1 MEENLMNNDNKSSF
15 RINKSYLKYVLK
27 RIGYSV
33 ITLWAVVTITFG
45 MMQLVPG
52 SPFAGEGKISE
63 TSKANLAAFY
73 GTDKPL
79 PVQYVKYLK
88 SVATWDFGPSMT
100 NPKLSPND
108 YIENNLPITIQLG
121 LQATLV
127 AITFGLFFGIIA
139 ALFHNRFLDYFSM
152 VVAIIGVSVPSF
164 IMARILTIIF
174 STNLGWLPV
183 AKWDSPAHTILPTVA
198 LAFLPM
204 AQIARLMRSSMLEV
218 LGMDYIK
225 TARAKGLTRDAVIV
239 KHAIRNAILPV
250 ISMLGTTVAGL
261 LTGSF
266 VIEKIFAIPGMGD
279 ALIKSIQNRDYPVI
293 MASTVVYCI
302 ILIVLTLVID
312 LIYPLIDPRIDLV
325 KGDGV
330 SGK

>member
-1 MEENLMNNDNKSSF
+1 MEENSNINEKSNF
-15 RINKSYLKYVLK
+15 FKEHKAYFIYVLK
-27 RIGYSV
+27 RIGYAIV
-33 ITLWAVVTITFG
+33 TLWAVVTITFV
-45 MMQLVPG
+45 MMQMVPG

-73 GTDKPL
+73 GTDQPKA
-79 PVQYVKYLK
+79 VQYVKYLK

-108 YIENNLPITIQLG
+108 YISNNLPVTIQLG
-121 LQATLV
+121 MQA
-127 AITFGLFFGIIA
+127 AILAIVLGLLLGVIA

-152 VVAIIGVSVPSF
+152 VIAIIGVSVPSF
-164 IMARILTIIF
+164 IMARILTVIF
-174 STNLGWLPV
+174 AQNLGWLPV
-183 AKWDSPAHTILPTVA
+183 ARWETFASTILPTVA

-225 TARAKGLTRDAVIV
+225 TAKAKGLSRDAVIV

-250 ISMLGTTVAGL
+250 ISMLGTTIAGL
-261 LTGSF
+261 VTGSF
-266 VIEKIFAIPGMGD
+266 VIEKIFAIPGMGE
-279 ALIKSIQNRDYPVI
+279 ALVKSIQARDYPVI

-302 ILIVLTLVID
+302 ILIALTLIID

-325 KGDGV
+325 KGGSI

>member
-1 MEENLMNNDNKSSF
+1 MEETQIIKNESNFFKDHKQYF
-15 RINKSYLKYVLK
+15 KYVLK
-27 RIGYSV
+27 RIGYAIV
-33 ITLWAVVTITFG
+33 TLWAVVSITFV
-45 MMQLVPG
+45 MMQIVPG
-52 SPFAGEGKISE
+52 GPFEKEGKVSE
-63 TSKANLAAFY
+63 VAKANLAAYY
-73 GTDKPL
+73 GTDQPMA
-79 PVQYVKYLK
+79 VQYVRYLK
-88 SVATWDFGPSMT
+88 SVATWDFGPSMV
-100 NPKLSPND
+100 NQKLSPNY
-108 YIENNLPITIQLG
+108 YIENNLPVTMQLG
-121 LQATLV
+121 MQAAIV
-127 AITFGLFFGIIA
+127 AIAGGLLLGIIA
-139 ALFHNRFLDYFSM
+139 ALFHNKFLDHFSM
-152 VVAIIGVSVPSF
+152 VVALIGVSVPSF
-164 IMARILTIIF
+164 IMARLLTIIF
-174 STNLGWLPV
+174 AQNLGWFPV
-183 AKWDSPAHTILPTVA
+183 AKWDSFASTVLPTVA

-250 ISMLGTTVAGL
+250 ISMLGTTIAGL

-279 ALIKSIQNRDYPVI
+279 ALIKSIQERDYPVI
-293 MASTVVYCI
+293 MASTVVYCL

>member
-1 MEENLMNNDNKSSF
+1 MTKSDQKNFSENAKPYF
-15 RINKSYLKYVLK
+15 KYVLK
-27 RIGYSV
+27 RIGSAIV
-33 ITLWAVVTITFG
+33 TIWAVVTITFII
-45 MMQLVPG
+45 MQLVPG

-63 TSKANLAAFY
+63 TAKANLAAYY
-73 GTDKPL
+73 GTDKPM
-79 PVQYVKYLK
+79 PVQYAKYLK
-88 SVATWDFGPSMT
+88 SVATWDFGPSMV
-100 NPKLSPND
+100 NDKLSPNA

-121 LQATLV
+121 VQAMIV
-127 AITFGLFFGIIA
+127 AILGGLFLGIIA
-139 ALFHNRFLDYFSM
+139 ALFHNRFLDYFAM
-152 VVAIIGVSVPSF
+152 VIAIIGVSVPSF
-164 IMARILTIIF
+164 IMARILTVVF
-174 STNLGWLPV
+174 AQQLNWFPV
-183 AKWDSPAHTILPTVA
+183 ARWETFASTILPTVA

-225 TARAKGLTRDAVIV
+225 TATSKGLTRSAVIV
-239 KHAIRNAILPV
+239 KHAIKNAMLPV
-250 ISMLGTTVAGL
+250 ITMLGTTVAGL

-279 ALIKSIQNRDYPVI
+279 ALIKSISSRDYPVI

-302 ILIVLTLVID
+302 MLITLTLIID

-325 KGDGV
+325 KGGAV